1 MRIICLL
8 IGACLGLAACGN
20 SDAEQQRADRTG
32 ATNESELAPAATSHY
47 GEVAFTTYQSGGF
60 RIVFLSPSK
69 ARKTWA
75 NMDGG
80 AVSGQ
85 YTQRGK
91 EIEVQWDPAASHHG
105 SLSERFSQTG
115 PCALARYERVD
126 RNNQLHDEE
135 PQIYQQ
141 KEPRCDAVRLVQ

>member
-1 MRIICLL
+1 MRFICLVVIASVWL
-8 IGACLGLAACGN
+8 SACGK
-20 SDAEQQRADRTG
+20 SDT
-32 ATNESELAPAATSHY
+32 APADNANADSDSKPMQTEANY
-47 GEVAFTTYQSGGF
+47 GEVAFTTYQTDGF
-60 RIVFLSPSK
+60 RIVFLNPSK

-75 NMDGG
+75 NMDGE

-85 YTQRGK
+85 YTQVGK

-135 PQIYQQ
+135 PQIYQRT
-141 KEPRCDAVRLVQ
+141 KPRCDAVRLVQ

>member
-1 MRIICLL
+1 MRFICAVIMTSICLT
-8 IGACLGLAACGN
+8 ACGKSDTTPAN
-20 SDAEQQRADRTG
+20 SDSSSDAAKPTQ
-32 ATNESELAPAATSHY
+32 SEANY
-47 GEVAFTTYQSGGF
+47 GDVAFTTYQSDGF
-60 RIVFLSPSK
+60 RIVFLNPSK

-75 NMDGG
+75 NMDGD

-85 YTQRGK
+85 YTQRGN

-126 RNNQLHDEE
+126 RNNKLHDEE
-135 PQIYQQ
+135 PQIYQRT
-141 KEPRCDAVRLVQ
+141 KPRCDAVRLVQ